1 MTDGP
6 TRHEH
11 SGLCCHSLENAFVHR
26 RPAAMAPEGP
36 TSITEHEAVLML
48 MRFVTVAARTA
59 LGDGLPKDVVAQLLR
74 SEADAIDGT
83 WDVAEDMSPIQIHM
97 A

>member
-1 MTDGP
+1 MSDGP
-6 TRHEH
+6 TREEH
-11 SGLCCHSLENAFVHR
+11 SDLCCHSLQNAFVHR

-48 MRFVTVAARTA
+48 QRFVTMAARTA
-59 LGDGLPKDVVAQLLR
+59 LGDGLTADTVTRILYD
-74 SEADAIDGT
+74 EAYAISNPG
-83 WDVAEDMSPIQIHM
+83 DVAEDQSPIQIHM